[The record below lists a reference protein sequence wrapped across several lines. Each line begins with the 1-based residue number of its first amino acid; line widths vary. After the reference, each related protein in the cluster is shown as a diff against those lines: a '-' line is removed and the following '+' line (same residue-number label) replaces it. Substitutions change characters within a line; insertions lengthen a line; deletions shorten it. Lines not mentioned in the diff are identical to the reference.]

1 MVARYVIE
9 RYRKG
14 EDRPKWE
21 TDVTA
26 VGSRSLA
33 ELFACPHDRFV
44 DVYAVRPRHAEG
56 LAALTGLSLDLGE
69 FDYFLSVTAD
79 EIVWTSVP

>member
-1 MVARYVIE
+1 MIARYVIE

-14 EDRPKWE
+14 EDRPEGE

-26 VGSRSLA
+26 VDSRALA
-33 ELFACPHDRFV
+33 EIFGCPYDRFV
-44 DVYAVRPRHAEG
+44 DVYAVEPRYAEA
-56 LAALTGLSLDLGE
+56 LAALTGLSFDFGE

-79 EIVWTSVP
+79 

>member
-1 MVARYVIE
+1 MATRYAVE

-14 EDRPKWE
+14 EDRPEGE

-33 ELFACPHDRFV
+33 ELFGCPHDQFV
-44 DVYAVRPRHAEG
+44 DVYPVQPRHAET
-56 LAALTGLSLDLGE
+56 LAALTGLGFDLDGFE
-69 FDYFLSVTAD
+69 YFLSVTAD
-79 EIVWTSVP
+79 

>member
-14 EDRPKWE
+14 EDGLEGE

-33 ELFACPHDRFV
+33 ELFGCPHDRFV
-44 DVYAVRPRHAEG
+44 DV
-56 LAALTGLSLDLGE
+56 
-69 FDYFLSVTAD
+69 
-79 EIVWTSVP
+79 